1 MQALFLKLQPQIIK
15 KYQIIFLVVCKTFQR
30 ADDVVLVDTYLTKW
44 HEVLLQLLLKQ
55 FPQSYPK
62 FDLNENRNFQR
73 DASEHFIKHEQ
84 PNHR

>member
-1 MQALFLKLQPQIIK
+1 MCVTMQALFLKLQPQIIK
-15 KYQIIFLVVCKTFQR
+15 NIKSYFWLFARLFQR

-62 FDLNENRNFQR
+62 FDLNEKPKFPKGCERAFHQ
-73 DASEHFIKHEQ
+73 A
-84 PNHR
+84 